1 MRKRIPLL
9 ITAAGA
15 LLLLFALGESFGW
28 WTLPQHKTKVTIT
41 PSEVDLGQLELSED
55 NTEQYATFTITNNYS
70 KKISIV
76 GQQRTCSC
84 ASCMNIPLD
93 IEPKQSAE
101 LKVKA
106 YLSRYYPEFEQ
117 SITFSIS
124 TPKYLVQI
132 PVCVKATI
140 LNPLPRPEKGDQVQ
154 EESCPVDPPGHDEA
168 ASADQPQDEAAP
180 AEQPVQEEVTPAEQ
194 PSQEEPAAAEQP
206 SQEEAPAEPA
216 AE

>member
-154 EESCPVDPPGHDEA
+154 EESCPVDPPGQDEA

>member
-1 MRKRIPLL
+1 MRKQIPLL

-106 YLSRYYPEFEQ
+106 YLSRDYPEFEQ

-132 PVCVKATI
+132 PVRVKATV
-140 LNPLPRPEKGDQVQ
+140 LNPLPRPEKDGQSQ
-154 EESCPVDPPGHDEA
+154 EESCPVDPPGQDEA

>member
-1 MRKRIPLL
+1 M
-9 ITAAGA
+9 
-15 LLLLFALGESFGW
+15 GW
-28 WTLPQHKTKVTIT
+28 WKLPFRETNVTIT
-41 PSEVDLGQLELSED
+41 PLEIDLGQLELDELD
-55 NTEQYATFTITNNYS
+55 VEKYATCTITNGNR

-106 YLSRYYPEFEQ
+106 YLSRYYPEFDQ

-124 TPKYLVQI
+124 TSKCLLQI
-132 PVCVKATI
+132 PVRVKATI
-140 LNPLPRPEKGDQVQ
+140 VNPLPRPEKGDQTQ
-154 EESCPVDPPGHDEA
+154 EESCPVDQPTQDEA
-168 ASADQPQDEAAP
+168 ASADQPQEEA
-180 AEQPVQEEVTPAEQ
+180 
-194 PSQEEPAAAEQP
+194 
-206 SQEEAPAEPA
+206 APAEPA

>member
-41 PSEVDLGQLELSED
+41 PSEVDLGQLELGED

-76 GQQRTCSC
+76 RQQRTCSC

-93 IEPKQSAE
+93 IGPKQSAE

-132 PVCVKATI
+132 PVRVKATV

-154 EESCPVDPPGHDEA
+154 EESCPVDQPG
-168 ASADQPQDEAAP
+168 QDEAAPAEQPNQEEAVP

-194 PSQEEPAAAEQP
+194 PSQEEPAAA
-206 SQEEAPAEPA
+206 PAEPA

>member
-1 MRKRIPLL
+1 MRKQIPLL
-9 ITAAGA
+9 ITTAGA

-93 IEPKQSAE
+93 IGPKQSAE

-132 PVCVKATI
+132 PVRVKATV
-140 LNPLPRPEKGDQVQ
+140 LNPLPRPEKDGQSQ
-154 EESCPVDPPGHDEA
+154 EESCPVDPPGQDEA

>member
-55 NTEQYATFTITNNYS
+55 NTEQYATFMITNNYS
-70 KKISIV
+70 KNISIV

-132 PVCVKATI
+132 PVRVKATV

-154 EESCPVDPPGHDEA
+154 EESCPVDPPDQDEA

-180 AEQPVQEEVTPAEQ
+180 AEQTVQEEVTPAEQ

-206 SQEEAPAEPA
+206 SQ
-216 AE
+216 